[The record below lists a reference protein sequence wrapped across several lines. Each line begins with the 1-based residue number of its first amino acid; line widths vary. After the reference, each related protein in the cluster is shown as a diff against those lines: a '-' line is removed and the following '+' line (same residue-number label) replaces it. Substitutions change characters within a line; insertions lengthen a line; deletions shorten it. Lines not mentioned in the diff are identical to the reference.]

1 MTAATTPIASVPLP
15 AIAPVPAPP
24 VIAPPAIAASAVAP
38 PADPLPLPPPPIEAV
53 AVAPAAAAADCRV
66 AITTNADNVG
76 VFVDGVRRAQ
86 TPATIAV
93 PCAPTTVVLRHARY
107 QEQIRHLEPTRD
119 PLDLHV
125 IMPRPRAQLRV
136 VTRPSGATVTVDGR
150 TVGRSPLT
158 TTVDGFERARVTL
171 SAPGMR
177 PEDRRVYAKAGTT
190 MLNVTLKK
198 Q

>member
-1 MTAATTPIASVPLP
+1 M
-15 AIAPVPAPP
+15 
-24 VIAPPAIAASAVAP
+24 
-38 PADPLPLPPPPIEAV
+38 
-53 AVAPAAAAADCRV
+53 
-66 AITTNADNVG
+66 G
-76 VFVDGVRRAQ
+76 VFVDGQRRGE
-86 TPATIAV
+86 TPTTIAV
-93 PCAPTTVVLRHARY
+93 PCAAATVVLRHPRY
-107 QEQIRHLEPTRD
+107 EEQVRHLDASATQGE
-119 PLDLHV
+119 LHV
-125 IMPRPRAQLRV
+125 IMTRPRAQLRI
-136 VTRPSGATVTVDGR
+136 VTRPSGATVQVDGR